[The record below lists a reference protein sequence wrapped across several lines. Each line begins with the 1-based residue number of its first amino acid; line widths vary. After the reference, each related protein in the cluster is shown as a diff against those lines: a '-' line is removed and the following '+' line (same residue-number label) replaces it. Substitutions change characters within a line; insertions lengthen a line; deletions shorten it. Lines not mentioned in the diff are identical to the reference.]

1 MKDKLKL
8 EQKLLN
14 FLDGINYYQYKIQG
28 VKLFHNFLSEKWP
41 IDSFFYFLVLRGL
54 LQQVTNDKIL
64 EKCQKNQT
72 NNGYKLKS
80 NPYEKSVSE
89 E

>member
-14 FLDGINYYQYKIQG
+14 FLDGINYYQLKIQG
-28 VKLFHNFLSEKWP
+28 VKLFHNFLAEKWP

-54 LQQVTNDKIL
+54 LEQVINDKIL
-64 EKCQKNQT
+64 EKCNGNQT
-72 NNGYKLKS
+72 TNRYKLRS
-80 NPYEKSVSE
+80 NPYDKSVTE